1 MAFSLF
7 LSTPFHLFQLLR
19 LREIRIYVE
28 YVQISICRN
37 NTFSCEISQWIRLFA
52 FSAITFYYL
61 DRAALVS
68 QKVIRY
74 FEWVT
79 WTERWNK
86 LEIPIKL
93 EISRYR
99 HFFAPKIRNLYGIS
113 MQNHN
118 FWQCPNIST
127 NTKQSTNMT
136 HSAKQ
141 RCRRTKKKEKT
152 QNVNTLDISQ
162 NDA

>member
-1 MAFSLF
+1 MLANFIAGVF
-7 LSTPFHLFQLLR
+7 F
-19 LREIRIYVE
+19 
-28 YVQISICRN
+28 
-37 NTFSCEISQWIRLFA
+37 FSCEISQWIRLFA

-99 HFFAPKIRNLYGIS
+99 HFLRQKSEIFMAYRCKITIFGNAQIFQQI
-113 MQNHN
+113 QNN
-118 FWQCPNIST
+118 
-127 NTKQSTNMT
+127 
-136 HSAKQ
+136 
-141 RCRRTKKKEKT
+141 RRTWHIAQSRDVDEQKKKEKT